1 MGNQQFCY
9 WKISKILLEMEEE
22 CKNQEQEPFRREF
35 ELEEHI
41 DCLDT
46 VNHWLNA
53 IIINVDFSEFSRSLT
68 SFMIDSR

>member
-1 MGNQQFCY
+1 
-9 WKISKILLEMEEE
+9 MEEE
-22 CKNQEQEPFRREF
+22 CKNQEQERFHREF

-68 SFMIDSR
+68 C